1 MTEPVNVIYTSCA
14 GLDVHQAT
22 VVACLL
28 HGKLTSTRPKK
39 ELKTFETTQK
49 GLSQLA
55 EWLTGFDCQAVAME
69 STGVYWQPIWHVL
82 EDRFPLILANP
93 QRIKGIAG
101 HKTDKVDARWIAGLL
116 RVDLI
121 PASFI
126 PSESI
131 RELRDLTRTRK
142 HLVEDRNR
150 KKNRVQKILQTAGIK
165 LTTYI
170 ADIFGKSGRALLDML
185 VNGEV
190 LTPATVEKVVF
201 TSLKRKVPLIVEAL
215 NGFFNEHHR
224 FMLDQQLKLIDVDED
239 TIAQYERRID
249 TYLEMYTAEVE
260 LLRSFPGI
268 QKNATAIVLAEV
280 GPDVI
285 TFKDASHLASWAG
298 LCPGNNESA
307 GKRKSRHINHG
318 NAYLKRILC
327 QAAWATIRIK
337 NSRFEKLYRRV
348 KARQGPKKAIVAVAH
363 KLICLIYQALTT
375 RQAYTEAA
383 TCSST

>member
-55 EWLTGFDCQAVAME
+55 EWLTGFDCQVVAME
-69 STGVYWQPIWHVL
+69 STGGYWQPIWHVL

-121 PASFI
+121 P
-126 PSESI
+126 SESI

-142 HLVEDRNR
+142 YLVADRNR
-150 KKNRVQKILQTAGIK
+150 KKNWVQKILQTAGIK

-280 GPDVI
+280 GPDVV
-285 TFKDASHLASWAG
+285 TFKDASHLFVDLKFSYKNYF
-298 LCPGNNESA
+298 CPSPVFYNHDYYRVETCAKGNFLQCN
-307 GKRKSRHINHG
+307 
-318 NAYLKRILC
+318 RIT
-327 QAAWATIRIK
+327 QT
-337 NSRFEKLYRRV
+337 F
-348 KARQGPKKAIVAVAH
+348 KAKIFG
-363 KLICLIYQALTT
+363 
-375 RQAYTEAA
+375 
-383 TCSST
+383 